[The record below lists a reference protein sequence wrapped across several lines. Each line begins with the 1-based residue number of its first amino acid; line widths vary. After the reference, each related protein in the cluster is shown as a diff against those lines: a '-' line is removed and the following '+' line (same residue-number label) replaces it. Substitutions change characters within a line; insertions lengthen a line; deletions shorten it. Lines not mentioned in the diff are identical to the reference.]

1 MVDGIGWGLLFRA
14 EAEKSSKVAKME
26 TDGQKRHLLPVLMAS
41 LDIYPA

>member
-14 EAEKSSKVAKME
+14 EAEKPSKVAKME

-41 LDIYPA
+41 PFNYPA